1 MVESKAGSS
10 LLGARSWGSQAEQW
24 LRTQV
29 PAHLG
34 RGVSPSWS
42 STLAAA
48 RVGRPRPGLPLHR
61 WEMEIQRE
69 PGSRSNSR
77 CPAKDPVPTPGA
89 DTLRTPS
96 GLQAKQEGDPP
107 LPPFC

>member
-42 STLAAA
+42 STLPTA
-48 RVGRPRPGLPLHR
+48 RG
-61 WEMEIQRE
+61 WE
-69 PGSRSNSR
+69 
-77 CPAKDPVPTPGA
+77 
-89 DTLRTPS
+89 TPS
-96 GLQAKQEGDPP
+96 RAPIAQMGDGDPERTRLKVKQP
-107 LPPFC
+107 MSCQGSHTYTRC